1 MTQTER
7 RVFLLEQLL
16 KEQPSCGELE
26 IPREASEQKRLL
38 RALFNIR
45 MPRPVSSAFLEVQNA
60 YLQEE
65 AAQKGIVDLADLTPV
80 QEGIYLW
87 QGDITALRCG
97 SHCECANS
105 AAAWLLLPLSR
116 LHRQCDSYLCGSRAS
131 PCLCRDHGK
140 AGPCGACW
148 ERQAYKSL

>member
-26 IPREASEQKRLL
+26 IPREASKQKRLL
-38 RALFNIR
+38 RALFNTR

-60 YLQEE
+60 YLQVE

-87 QGDITALRCG
+87 QGDITALR
-97 SHCECANS
+97 
-105 AAAWLLLPLSR
+105 
-116 LHRQCDSYLCGSRAS
+116 
-131 PCLCRDHGK
+131 
-140 AGPCGACW
+140 
-148 ERQAYKSL
+148 